1 MKAIGY
7 FPNTETTYAPMGSQ
21 DQATLSL
28 NGCTTISGIPN
39 GVTEFPSPRLMTA
52 PALLSSPMTLISR
65 VSTCQI
71 GCSLQPHGLTRTLHQ
86 F

>member
-52 PALLSSPMTLISR
+52 PALLSFQVTLI
-65 VSTCQI
+65 
-71 GCSLQPHGLTRTLHQ
+71 
-86 F
+86 